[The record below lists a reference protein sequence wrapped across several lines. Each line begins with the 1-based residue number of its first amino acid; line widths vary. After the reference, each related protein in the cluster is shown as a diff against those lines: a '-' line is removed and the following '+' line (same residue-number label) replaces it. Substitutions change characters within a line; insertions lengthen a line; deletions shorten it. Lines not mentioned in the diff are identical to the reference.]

1 MKKYRPLNISFKI
14 ALYVLLIFYLLF
26 FGYYFF
32 ISALK
37 SNWVF
42 IVVSGMV
49 LFVAVYVLTRLSV
62 ENFIYKKIR
71 VLYKTI
77 HNLKSP
83 KYKVKIED
91 NWLENA
97 EAEIEKWAD
106 DKKNELESLR
116 KSENYRR
123 DFLGNVSHELKTPIF
138 NIQGYV
144 LTLLDGGLEDQSI
157 NREYLLRTEKS
168 IDRMIAIVNDL
179 EIISKLESE
188 TLKLEKEKFDL
199 SALAHEIV
207 ETYEI
212 KAQQKNIS
220 THIHNKLPGLVH
232 VFADK
237 EKIRQVLNN
246 LLENAIKYGKT
257 DGRIKVTF
265 YDMDESVLVEVSDN
279 GIGIPQE
286 DIPRIFERF
295 FRSANGRAIEHAG
308 SGLGLAIVKH
318 IIEAHGQTINV
329 RSSLG
334 VGTTFGFT
342 IQKA

>member
-1 MKKYRPLNISFKI
+1 MKKYHPQDISFKL
-14 ALYVLLIFYLLF
+14 AFYVLLFFLALIFI
-26 FGYYFF
+26 YYFF
-32 ISALK
+32 ISGLRFD
-37 SNWVF
+37 WLYL
-42 IVVSGMV
+42 IIIGML
-49 LFVAVYVLTRLSV
+49 LFFVTYLVIKKAV
-62 ENFIYKKIR
+62 ENYIYKKIR

-77 HNLKSP
+77 HNLKTP
-83 KYKVKIED
+83 KQKIKIED

-97 EAEIEKWAD
+97 EAEIEKWAE
-106 DKKNELESLR
+106 DKKNELENLR

-188 TLKLEKEKFDL
+188 TLKLEKEKFEL
-199 SALAHEIV
+199 SAIAHDIV

-212 KAQQKNIS
+212 KAQQKNIAI
-220 THIHNKLPGLVH
+220 HIHNKLPGLVQ

-246 LLENAIKYGKT
+246 LLENAIKYGKR
-257 DGRIKVTF
+257 DGRIKITF
-265 YDMDESVLVEVSDN
+265 YDMDESILVEVSDT

-295 FRSANGRAIEHAG
+295 FRSANGRALEHTG
-308 SGLGLAIVKH
+308 SGLGLSIVKH

-342 IQKA
+342 LQKA

>member
-14 ALYVLLIFYLLF
+14 ALYVLLIFYFLF

-32 ISALK
+32 ISGLK
-37 SNWVF
+37 SNWIF
-42 IVVSGMV
+42 IIVSGMV

-83 KYKVKIED
+83 KQKIKIED

-97 EAEIEKWAD
+97 EAEIEKWAA

-188 TLKLEKEKFDL
+188 TQKLEKEKFEL

-207 ETYEI
+207 ETYDI

-220 THIHNKLPGLVH
+220 IHIHNKLPGLVH

-265 YDMDESVLVEVSDN
+265 YDMDESVLVEVADN
-279 GIGIPQE
+279 GIGIPRE

-342 IQKA
+342 LQKA

>member
-1 MKKYRPLNISFKI
+1 MKKYRPQNISFDI
-14 ALYVLLIFYLLF
+14 ALFALLVFYTLFLGYYLF
-26 FGYYFF
+26 FSDWPHGWMAIVLAGILFF
-32 ISALK
+32 FAIY
-37 SNWVF
+37 
-42 IVVSGMV
+42 
-49 LFVAVYVLTRLSV
+49 LFTKYSV
-62 ENFIYKKIR
+62 EKFIYKKIR

-83 KYKVKIED
+83 RQKEKIEE

-97 EAEIEKWAD
+97 EAEMIKWSE

-116 KSENYRR
+116 ISENYRR

-157 NREYLLRTEKS
+157 NREYLLRAEKN
-168 IDRMIAIVNDL
+168 IERMIAIVNDL
-179 EIISKLESE
+179 EVISKLESE
-188 TLKLEKEKFDL
+188 TLRPEKEKFDL
-199 SALAHEIV
+199 SDLAHDVMES
-207 ETYEI
+207 YEI
-212 KAQQKNIS
+212 KAQQKNIAS
-220 THIHNKLPGLVH
+220 HIHNKLTGPVN

-246 LLENAIKYGKT
+246 LVENAIKYGKQ
-257 DGRIKVTF
+257 DGRVKITF
-265 YDMDESVLVEVSDN
+265 YDMDEMILVEVSDN
-279 GIGIPQE
+279 GIGITKE

-295 FRSANGRAIEHAG
+295 YRTAQGKNVENRG
-308 SGLGLAIVKH
+308 SGLGLSIVKH

-329 RSSLG
+329 RSTIG

-342 IQKA
+342 LQKA

>member
-1 MKKYRPLNISFKI
+1 MKKYYPQSISFRI
-14 ALYVLLIFYLLF
+14 ALFVLLIFVALF
-26 FGYYFF
+26 LVYYFF
-32 ISALK
+32 ISGKPYDWLFL
-37 SNWVF
+37 F
-42 IVVSGMV
+42 IAAILIFFAV
-49 LFVAVYVLTRLSV
+49 LMFVRRSI

-71 VLYKTI
+71 LLYKTI

-83 KYKVKIED
+83 KQKIPIED
-91 NWLENA
+91 NWLETA
-97 EAEIEKWAD
+97 EAEVVKWAE
-106 DKKNELESLR
+106 DKKNELESLK

-157 NREYLLRTEKS
+157 NREYLVRAEKN

-179 EIISKLESE
+179 EVISKLESE

-199 SALAHEIV
+199 SSLAHDVV
-207 ETYEI
+207 ESYEI
-212 KAQQKNIS
+212 TAQQKNIS
-220 THIHNKLPGLVH
+220 SHIHNKLPGPVH
-232 VFADK
+232 VLADK

-246 LLENAIKYGKT
+246 LIENALKYGKQ
-257 DGRIKVTF
+257 DGRTKITF
-265 YDMDESVLVEVSDN
+265 YDMDEMVLVEISDN
-279 GIGIPQE
+279 GIGIPLE

-295 FRSANGRAIEHAG
+295 YRTAHGKNIENKG

-342 IQKA
+342 LQKA

>member
-32 ISALK
+32 IAGLK

-49 LFVAVYVLTRLSV
+49 LFVAVYILTRFSV

-188 TLKLEKEKFDL
+188 TLKLEKEKFEL
-199 SALAHEIV
+199 SSLAHDVV

-212 KAQQKNIS
+212 NAQQKKIS
-220 THIHNKLPGLVH
+220 IHIHNKLPGLVH

-257 DGRIKVTF
+257 DGRIKITF

-279 GIGIPQE
+279 GIGIPQD

-318 IIEAHGQTINV
+318 IMEAHGQTINV
-329 RSSLG
+329 RSTIG

-342 IQKA
+342 LQKA

>member
-14 ALYVLLIFYLLF
+14 ALYVLLIFYFLF

-32 ISALK
+32 LSDLK

-77 HNLKSP
+77 HNLKTP
-83 KYKVKIED
+83 KQKIKIED

-97 EAEIEKWAD
+97 EAEIEKWAA
-106 DKKNELESLR
+106 DKKNELESLK

-188 TLKLEKEKFDL
+188 TEKLEKGKFEL

-220 THIHNKLPGLVH
+220 IHIHNKLPGLVH

-257 DGRIKVTF
+257 DGRIKITF
-265 YDMDESVLVEVSDN
+265 YDMDESVLVEVADN

-295 FRSANGRAIEHAG
+295 FRSANGRAVEHAG

>member
-1 MKKYRPLNISFKI
+1 MKKYRPQNISFDI
-14 ALYVLLIFYLLF
+14 ALFALLIFYGLF
-26 FGYYFF
+26 FGYYLFLSGWLHGWLTILFAGVLFF
-32 ISALK
+32 I
-37 SNWVF
+37 
-42 IVVSGMV
+42 
-49 LFVAVYVLTRLSV
+49 AVYLFTRYSV
-62 ENFIYKKIR
+62 EKFIYKKIR

-83 KYKVKIED
+83 KQKVKIEE

-97 EAEIEKWAD
+97 EAEIEKWAEE
-106 DKKNELESLR
+106 KINEMESLR

-157 NREYLLRTEKS
+157 NREYLVRAEKN

-179 EIISKLESE
+179 DVISKLESE
-188 TLKLEKEKFDL
+188 TLKLEMEKFDL
-199 SALAHEIV
+199 STLVHDIF

-212 KAQQKNIS
+212 KAKQKNIS
-220 THIHNKLPGLVH
+220 SYINSKLPGNVN
-232 VFADK
+232 VYADK

-246 LLENAIKYGKT
+246 LIENAIKYGKQ

-265 YDMDESVLVEVSDN
+265 YDMDEMVLVEVSDT
-279 GIGIPQE
+279 GIGIAQE

-295 FRSANGRAIEHAG
+295 YRTAYGKSLENKG

-329 RSSLG
+329 RSTIG

-342 IQKA
+342 VQKT